1 MDLPAKLFRALLLA
15 YPAEFRNEYGSEMEQ
30 FFGERL
36 RNEPSSRVWLAAL
49 GDLLIAAPREH
60 IHILKSDLLY
70 AVRIFAKSPAFTL
83 MAVLTMALGV
93 GASTAIFSLV
103 NAVLLRSLPYGD
115 PGRLAYIWTP
125 NDHFKAP
132 VPRELSPTNGD
143 FYDFQSLSRSFS
155 DMALFSPTGF
165 RLDGGDHIEGA

>member
-1 MDLPAKLFRALLLA
+1 MDLPARIFRALLFA
-15 YPAEFRNEYGSEMEQ
+15 YPAEFRHEYGSELELVFAEKLQ
-30 FFGERL
+30 
-36 RNEPSSRVWLAAL
+36 NEPKARVWFAVLR
-49 GDLLIAAPREH
+49 DLLIAAPKEH
-60 IHILKSDLLY
+60 LHILKADLHY

-115 PGRLAYIWTP
+115 PARLAYIWTP

-132 VPRELSPTNGD
+132 VMREISPTDGD
-143 FYDFQSLSRSFS
+143 FFDMQRLNHSF
-155 DMALFSPTGF
+155 
-165 RLDGGDHIEGA
+165 